1 MDGAARQIGVARCGL
16 EVAVTEQLT
25 DHLQQGLA
33 ARQRAGREAV
43 PNIVW
48 RFENSGRWRGVTR
61 HVASQYRSNP
71 VTI

>member
-33 ARQRAGREAV
+33 ARQRAGREGV
-43 PNIVW
+43 PEIV
-48 RFENSGRWRGVTR
+48 NSHVLQPGVCADAAPGLLQIGDVGAR
-61 HVASQYRSNP
+61 
-71 VTI
+71 